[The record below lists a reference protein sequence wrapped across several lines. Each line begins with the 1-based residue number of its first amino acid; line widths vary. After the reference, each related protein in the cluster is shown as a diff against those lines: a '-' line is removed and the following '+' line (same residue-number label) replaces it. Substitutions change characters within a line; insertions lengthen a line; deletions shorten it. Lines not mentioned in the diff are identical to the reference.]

1 MAAIDHARSTL
12 KEIAPMQYVRF
23 GNTGMK
29 VSRLCLGC
37 MTYGDKKW
45 REWVLDEEAGRTHIK
60 AALEAGINFFDT
72 ADVYSVGVSEQ
83 ITGRALKDFARRDEV
98 VLATKVCQ
106 PMGKGPNQRGLSRK
120 HIMESIDASLKR
132 LGTDYVDLYIIHR
145 FDYDTP
151 MDEIVQA
158 LSDVVKAGKALY
170 LGASSMWSWQLAK
183 MLMLQRER
191 RLAPFVS
198 MQNYYNLVYREEER
212 EMLPLCKAEGIAVT
226 PWSPIA
232 RGFLAGSMPSQGERT
247 LRGKTDSF
255 AQSLGI
261 GASDTDHEIAER
273 VRQTAEKLGVSRA
286 AVAIAWTLASPTVT
300 APIIGTSKPHHLPDA
315 LKALEIKLDA
325 ETKKF
330 LEEPYKP
337 RAVTGGFA

>member
-1 MAAIDHARSTL
+1 
-12 KEIAPMQYVRF
+12 MQYVRL

-37 MTYGDKKW
+37 MTYGDPKW
-45 REWVLDEEAGRTHIK
+45 REWVLDEAAGRAHIK

-72 ADVYSVGVSEQ
+72 ADVYSIGVSEE
-83 ITGRALKDFARRDEV
+83 ILGRAMRDFARREEV
-98 VLATKVCQ
+98 VIATKVNGE
-106 PMGKGPNQRGLSRK
+106 MGPKPNQRGLSRK
-120 HIMESIDASLKR
+120 HILEGIDASLKR

-145 FDYDTP
+145 FAYDTP
-151 MDEIVQA
+151 IEETIEA
-158 LSDVVKAGKALY
+158 LNDVVRAGKALY
-170 LGASSMWSWQLAK
+170 LGASSMWAWQFEK
-183 MLMLQRER
+183 MLMLQRAR
-191 RLAPFVS
+191 GFAQFVS

-247 LRGKTDSF
+247 LRGRTDTFSK
-255 AQSLGI
+255 ALSI
-261 GASDTDHEIAER
+261 GATDIDHEIAER

-286 AVAIAWTLASPTVT
+286 AVAIAWVLANPTIT

-315 LKALEIKLDA
+315 LKALELKLDA

-337 RAVTGGFA
+337 RATAGFV